1 MRVLSPSAGFAVTG
15 TAAPT
20 YWLTRWCI
28 LRLLGLV
35 YAVAFLVA
43 INQLLPLIGSDGLL
57 PLSLYFDRVA
67 AALGTKTAGC
77 FRLPSLFWFSPS
89 NSTLMLVSWT
99 GFLLSLLAI
108 CGYTNAIIL
117 LLLWILYMSI
127 VNAGQEWYGYGWEI
141 QLLETGFLAIFL
153 CPLTDMRPFPRRPPP
168 FAIIVLFRWLI
179 CRIMLGAGLIKLR
192 GDEAWRNGTA
202 LYYHF
207 ETQPLPGPLS
217 RWLHFLPK
225 TILRMGVW
233 YNFLAELLAPLLVF
247 WPRVARHI
255 AGILIV
261 VLQLILILSGNL
273 SFLNWLTLVP
283 AIACF
288 DDGALRRVLPRK
300 LAGKAA
306 AAATTAEMSRPMVT
320 VSLIVTCLV
329 AVLSIAPVV
338 NLLSPGQVMNTSFD
352 RLNLVNTY
360 GAFGSVGRER
370 MNIVFEGTTD
380 RDATDSAHWIP
391 YVYKGL
397 PVLPE
402 NPPPQVAPYQLR
414 FDWQMWFAAMGSV
427 EDYPWTLNLVYKLLQ
442 NNPSAASLFAN
453 RPFTTAPPR
462 YIRAVLYRYSF
473 VPPGNGDNLYW
484 KREKIGE
491 WLPPMSLESPLLLQ
505 YQHENK

>member
-1 MRVLSPSAGFAVTG
+1 
-15 TAAPT
+15 
-20 YWLTRWCI
+20 
-28 LRLLGLV
+28 
-35 YAVAFLVA
+35 
-43 INQLLPLIGSDGLL
+43 
-57 PLSLYFDRVA
+57 
-67 AALGTKTAGC
+67 
-77 FRLPSLFWFSPS
+77 
-89 NSTLMLVSWT
+89 
-99 GFLLSLLAI
+99 
-108 CGYTNAIIL
+108 
-117 LLLWILYMSI
+117 
-127 VNAGQEWYGYGWEI
+127 
-141 QLLETGFLAIFL
+141 
-153 CPLTDMRPFPRRPPP
+153 
-168 FAIIVLFRWLI
+168 
-179 CRIMLGAGLIKLR
+179 
-192 GDEAWRNGTA
+192 
-202 LYYHF
+202 
-207 ETQPLPGPLS
+207 
-217 RWLHFLPK
+217 
-225 TILRMGVW
+225 
-233 YNFLAELLAPLLVF
+233 
-247 WPRVARHI
+247 
-255 AGILIV
+255 

-306 AAATTAEMSRPMVT
+306 AAATTAETSRPMVT

-338 NLLSPGQVMNTSFD
+338 NLLLPGQVMNTSFD
-352 RLNLVNTY
+352 RLSLVNTY

-442 NNPSAASLFAN
+442 NKPSAASLFAN
-453 RPFTTAPPR
+453 RPFATAPPR
-462 YIRAVLYRYSF
+462 YVRAVLYRYRF

-505 YQHENK
+505 YQQENK